1 MIRTPDGLPLL
12 NLARVKRVVIV
23 GGGTAGWFAAL
34 EMRHCFAPS
43 VEVVLI
49 ESDQIGIIGAG
60 EGSIPNF
67 ELALQRYGIDRPEF
81 MHATQATYKLGVCFD
96 GWRGVANDRY
106 YHLFSTSREHVS
118 LQDWQEGGF
127 YPLSSKLM
135 GEGFALDQ
143 FPGVRDLVNRNAG
156 QSEVAEHFLCHPKDV
171 FAYHFDARKLAAF
184 LSRTAQEKGVQRVE
198 TIVRNAVCDGA
209 GNVVQLNTDG
219 GPIDG
224 DFFIDASGFRRV
236 LAEKTLGIGWQ
247 SFQKQLI
254 LDSALPFFMPLKG
267 VDPPLTTQ
275 STAMKHG
282 WMWTIPT
289 QGRLGCGYVF
299 SSSHASEAEILQE
312 LAAHWGCEVEPVN
325 RLKFSPGRLDRCLQN
340 NVLAV
345 GLASGFV
352 EPLEAT
358 SIAQTLYQLAFFGSL
373 MLHNRR
379 VLPGQVVSRFNADVV
394 SGWDGILD
402 FLVMHYDTRRADT
415 PFWRDASQ
423 APRPDSYL
431 ALKEVFRFRTPTD
444 TDLIPYQMGG
454 VGIFGVPSWECVGS
468 AMGLIPPQVC
478 EQQLAS
484 LDPLSQ
490 ARLSAFMRSLGA

>member
-1 MIRTPDGLPLL
+1 ML
-12 NLARVKRVVIV
+12 NLVGIKRVVIV

-34 EMRHCFAPS
+34 EMRHCFALP
-43 VEVVLI
+43 VEIVLI

-67 ELALQRYGIDRPEF
+67 ELALQRYGIDRAGF

-96 GWRGVANDRY
+96 GWRGGTNDRY

-127 YPLSSKLM
+127 YPLSSQLM
-135 GEGFALDQ
+135 GAGFPLDQ
-143 FPGVRDLVNRNAG
+143 FPGVRDLINRNAS
-156 QSEVAEHFLCHPKDV
+156 QSEVAEYIRCHPKDV

-184 LSRTAQEKGVQRVE
+184 LSVTAQERGVRRVE
-198 TIVRNAVCDGA
+198 TMVRNAVCDVA
-209 GNVVQLNTDG
+209 GNVTQLNTDA
-219 GPIDG
+219 GPIEG

-236 LAEKTLGIGWQ
+236 LADKALGIGWQ
-247 SFQKQLI
+247 SFQRQLI
-254 LDSALPFFMPLKG
+254 LDSALPFFMPLQG
-267 VDPPLTTQ
+267 VHPPLTTQ
-275 STAMKHG
+275 ATAMKHG

-299 SSSHASEAEILQE
+299 SSAHASESEVLQE
-312 LAAHWGCEVEPVN
+312 LAAHWGSEIQPVN
-325 RLKFSPGRLDRCLQN
+325 RLKFSPGRLERCLQK

-358 SIAQTLYQLAFFGSL
+358 SIAQTLNQLAFFGNL
-373 MLHNRR
+373 MAHNRR
-379 VLPGQVVSRFNADVV
+379 LLPAQVVSRFNADVV
-394 SGWDGILD
+394 AGWDGILD

-415 PFWRDASQ
+415 AFWRDAAH
-423 APRPDSYL
+423 APQPDSYQE
-431 ALKEVFRFRTPTD
+431 LKAAFEFRTPTD

-468 AMGLIPPQVC
+468 AMGLIPPHVG

-484 LDPLSQ
+484 LDPLSH
-490 ARLSAFMRSLGA
+490 ARLSAFMRSLGR